1 LWAVAG
7 DGEEEEAKKG
17 KKQQEE
23 EEEEEAV
30 AVEVAEEKEEGAVE
44 EEEVKELSPE
54 EQAKA
59 ALKAE
64 LKDLEGALAKK
75 RNELTEAQDRLKTVG
90 KEGYMRLAAEVET
103 YKRRRADGLTYVRE
117 EAAKEAMKQLL
128 PVLDLVEEL
137 EVKYA
142 GVSDEAA
149 LKVLN
154 GYRNLQ
160 QVFVGKAERLGI
172 KAVPAGE

>member
-1 LWAVAG
+1 MRLWVAAASAEDEKEG
-7 DGEEEEAKKG
+7 GGEEEEETAASAAPA
-17 KKQQEE
+17 EE
-23 EEEEEAV
+23 EEE
-30 AVEVAEEKEEGAVE
+30 
-44 EEEVKELSPE
+44 KELSPE

-75 RNELTEAQDRLKTVG
+75 RNELTEAQDKLKTVG

-103 YKRRRADGLTYVRE
+103 YKRRRADSLTYVRE
-117 EAAKEAMKQLL
+117 EAANEAMKQLL
-128 PVLDLVEEL
+128 PVLDLMDEL

-160 QVFVGKAERLGI
+160 HVFMGKADRLGVKPI
-172 KAVPAGE
+172 PAGTF